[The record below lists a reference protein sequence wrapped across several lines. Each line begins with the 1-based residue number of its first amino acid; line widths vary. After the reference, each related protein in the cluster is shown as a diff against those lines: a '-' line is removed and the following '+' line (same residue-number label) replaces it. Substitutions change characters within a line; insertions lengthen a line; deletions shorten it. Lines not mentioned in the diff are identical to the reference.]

1 MHLQVFSPLFQQLEE
16 FQAKI
21 PVLNVPCIIMKA
33 SVQSSHPQP
42 KGPVP
47 HPRKSRK
54 RLAARRRRRRKKH
67 VYSYKSLLC
76 RANVPSDQF
85 QLDNTNTVHSIHCKH
100 CKKSSTSVST
110 THCANY
116 SFKSC
121 EVVHGGDWGYL
132 QALLQYTGANGVFFC
147 PLCHVRLAD
156 LKKGVPHAPVT
167 LSKYNAQDHRQPEEK
182 TFTS

>member
-54 RLAARRRRRRKKH
+54 RLAARRRRRKKH
-67 VYSYKSLLC
+67 VYGYKSLLC

-121 EVVHGGDWGYL
+121 EVVHGGGG
-132 QALLQYTGANGVFFC
+132 TGAIFKPCYNTLVQMVFSFAHSAMC
-147 PLCHVRLAD
+147 
-156 LKKGVPHAPVT
+156 G
-167 LSKYNAQDHRQPEEK
+167 
-182 TFTS
+182 